1 MIRGVL
7 RLAHALF
14 QPADA
19 HKLSGSQPTGGRGM
33 SRRLLIAAGIVA
45 LTAAG
50 GAYFAY
56 DTFFRAAP
64 PPPPVEHPDTGAT
77 LSTQQQFDKLA
88 ETDPVK
94 MLDQCLTRY
103 QREVKGGL
111 RCTLQMQER
120 VRGEP
125 KPPAQPTVEVLD
137 LCVHGDVPDPESK
150 QTAIEVL
157 MKWQSGAKVV
167 AGSEVRGTLFSER
180 PAADHPGKIL
190 PWRPKALL
198 MKLGPV
204 MPYNGKEAQ
213 GQSRYCIRDAGLYR
227 SMLRTH
233 KAWEARQAAGELK
246 FEYLGKRTPEQIGRE
261 CHVIKRVCPRVELD
275 SFEIGGTAST
285 DPKVVAAEGHTE
297 VTVFIDV
304 ERWLQVGTELYR
316 TEPDGTRVPVGAY
329 YFRDVQLNADL
340 PPDTFTTAGLKK

>member
-1 MIRGVL
+1 
-7 RLAHALF
+7 
-14 QPADA
+14 
-19 HKLSGSQPTGGRGM
+19 M
-33 SRRLLIAAGIVA
+33 SRRLLVISGVFALVAAGC
-45 LTAAG
+45 
-50 GAYFAY
+50 AYLAY
-56 DTFFRAAP
+56 DTFVRTAP
-64 PPPPVEHPDTGAT
+64 PPQKVEHPDTGAT

-103 QREVKGGL
+103 QREAKGGL

-120 VRGEP
+120 VKGEP
-125 KPPAQPTVEVLD
+125 KPPAQPTVEVID
-137 LCVHGDVPDPESK
+137 LYVHGDVPGPESK

-157 MKWQSGAKVV
+157 MKWKSGAKKVLG
-167 AGSEVRGTLFSER
+167 AEIRATLFSEKSD
-180 PAADHPGKIL
+180 AEHQGKIL
-190 PWRPKALL
+190 PWRPDASFV
-198 MKLGPV
+198 KLGPV

-227 SMLRTH
+227 TMLRTH
-233 KAWEARQAAGELK
+233 EAWKARQAAGELK
-246 FEYLGKRTPEQIGRE
+246 FEYLGKQTPEHIGRE
-261 CHVIKRVCPRVELD
+261 CHVVKRVCTRVELD
-275 SFEIGGTAST
+275 AFEIGGTAST

-316 TEPDGTRVPVGAY
+316 TEPDGTRVLVGAY

-340 PPDTFTTAGLKK
+340 PPDTFTVAGLKK